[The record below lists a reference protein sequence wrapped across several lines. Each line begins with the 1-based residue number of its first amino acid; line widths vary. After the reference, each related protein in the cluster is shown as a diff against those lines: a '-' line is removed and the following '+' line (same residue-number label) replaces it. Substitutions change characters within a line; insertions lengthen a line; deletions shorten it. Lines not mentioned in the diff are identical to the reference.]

1 MPFKQIYFS
10 SDDKPIV
17 DRFSKLAKQKG
28 SSFSK
33 LLIEAIKEYLKKATK

>member
-10 SDDKPIV
+10 DKDKQYIKEL
-17 DRFSKLAKQKG
+17 SKQAKQKG

-33 LLIEAIKEYLKKATK
+33 LLIEAIKEYLKSD